1 MGSICGLGRKKVGHD
16 LATKQQQHFKLHI
29 CHPFQNKI
37 SVSVIRIGHSLVFV
51 FLFLFKLKY
60 YPGPTTGKG
69 VKDLPSPLSR
79 IIHQNSPIQDS
90 FYLSTIYVNI
100 DFLLEKKKILHNEKW
115 GRMVEMSRRYFL
127 KFQLFKL
134 EKGFASKLVSKRPHS
149 RS

>member
-1 MGSICGLGRKKVGHD
+1 MIFSYNLIFLNYFRRSWKILHSFYTGIILNHSFHSASEVKNPPANAGDARDMGSICGLGRKKVGHD

-60 YPGPTTGKG
+60 YPGPSTGKG

-79 IIHQNSPIQDS
+79 IIH
-90 FYLSTIYVNI
+90 
-100 DFLLEKKKILHNEKW
+100 
-115 GRMVEMSRRYFL
+115 
-127 KFQLFKL
+127 
-134 EKGFASKLVSKRPHS
+134 
-149 RS
+149 